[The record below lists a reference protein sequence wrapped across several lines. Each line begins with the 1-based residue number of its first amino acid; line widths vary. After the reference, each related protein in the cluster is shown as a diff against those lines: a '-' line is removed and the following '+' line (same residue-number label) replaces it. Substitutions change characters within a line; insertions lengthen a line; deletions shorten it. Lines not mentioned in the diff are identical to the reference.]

1 MIQENKNPNPVV
13 PEPVPFEVDEGE
25 YRQHETKEKKDPKQ
39 SKGPEPTLESGE
51 RRSMMERPD
60 AQDQKI

>member
-1 MIQENKNPNPVV
+1 MVQEYKNPNPVV
-13 PEPVPFEVDEGE
+13 PEPAPYDAEEGSPTQKRDENQE
-25 YRQHETKEKKDPKQ
+25 ESKP